1 MKNLE
6 QLRQL
11 QKLLEDGVSSQEE
24 FDSQESIQSLNSLV
38 WNSDPESEL
47 NFVCWL
53 IVISLFFFN
62 TSYFVCIIWSTLI
75 IKLLILII
83 IMLTNKFN

>member
-1 MKNLE
+1 MEKKLNLRMKNLE

-38 WNSDPESEL
+38 
-47 NFVCWL
+47 
-53 IVISLFFFN
+53 
-62 TSYFVCIIWSTLI
+62 
-75 IKLLILII
+75 
-83 IMLTNKFN
+83 